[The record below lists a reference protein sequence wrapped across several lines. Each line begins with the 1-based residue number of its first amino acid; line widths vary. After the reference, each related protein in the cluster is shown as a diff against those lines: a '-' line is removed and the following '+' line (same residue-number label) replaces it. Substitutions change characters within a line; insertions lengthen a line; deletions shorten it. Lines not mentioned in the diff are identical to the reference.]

1 MAYIILKTKKL
12 AVRQRKLEQKY
23 KLAVRHSW
31 RRKMKINNTKTLG
44 ETIRARRKELHYTQ
58 AYLAEFTGLSVTFI
72 SDVERGK
79 TTAEIEKI
87 IRLINVLGLN
97 LLVEKRE

>member
-1 MAYIILKTKKL
+1 M
-12 AVRQRKLEQKY
+12 R
-23 KLAVRHSW
+23 
-31 RRKMKINNTKTLG
+31 INNTKTLG

-87 IRLINVLGLN
+87 FRLINVLGLN